1 QWAEQQLRA
10 MSGSIALR
18 ASNMP
23 MQLAAIRA
31 GAGRGILPCF
41 VGDAD
46 PLLERVVPPAPE
58 IAADYWVI
66 VHRDLRRAACVRAV
80 IDWIQALFVRERE
93 ALAGARPLGVS
104 PRRGGTRDPRR
115 RNADRATPVGRGVA

>member
-1 QWAEQQLRA
+1 LRA
-10 MSGSIALR
+10 AGGSIALR

-31 GAGRGILPCF
+31 GAGQGILPCF

-46 PLLERVVPPAPE
+46 PLLERVMLPAPE

-80 IDWIQALFVRERE
+80 IDWIQGLFGSERDV
-93 ALAGARPLGVS
+93 LAGICPGPAAAATGK
-104 PRRGGTRDPRR
+104 T
-115 RNADRATPVGRGVA
+115 RATQ